1 MPAALFSKIVGML
14 YKIPLLF
21 IVGVEG
27 MAYFLAA
34 YHVYSLLFVLSATG
48 LPTALSLLI
57 SRAIARGEKQAVG
70 RIFRVALAL
79 FLLLGL
85 AGSAWLLFAAAPLAA
100 RLSMGDAAAALRA
113 IAPSLF
119 LAAFIGA
126 GKGYFQGHNRMGSTA
141 RCEVL

>member
-1 MPAALFSKIVGML
+1 MSRDAAAPGQKKLLRGVLVLMPAALFSKVVGMF

-57 SRAIARGEKQAVG
+57 SRAIARGEGQAVG

-79 FLLLGL
+79 FFGLGL
-85 AGSAWLLFAAAPLAA
+85 AGSVWLLWAAEPLAA

-113 IAPSLF
+113 IARRR
-119 LAAFIGA
+119 AHI
-126 GKGYFQGHNRMGSTA
+126 ST
-141 RCEVL
+141 LY